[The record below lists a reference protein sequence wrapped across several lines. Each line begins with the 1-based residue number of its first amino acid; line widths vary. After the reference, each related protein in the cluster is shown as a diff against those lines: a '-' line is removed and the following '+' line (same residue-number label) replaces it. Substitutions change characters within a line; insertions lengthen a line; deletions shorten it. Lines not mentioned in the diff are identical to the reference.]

1 MLRRLWSAALD
12 ALAARVDPASLVVF
26 RVCWGG
32 LMFWHVLEY
41 FLTERLQRQYIDP
54 VFHFSYPGFSWVQ
67 PLPAVAMKLLFLGM
81 LVAALGIAAGAFY
94 RFCAAYFFVGI
105 TYLFL
110 LDAAFYQNHFYLICL
125 ISFWVW
131 RLPLHRAGSVD
142 ARRRPELAM
151 ATLPASA
158 LWMLR
163 FHIAVPYFF
172 GGVAKLNADWLLRAQ
187 PLKLWLSEGLDKK
200 LQVDWLLE
208 VLKAPSV
215 AYGMAWAGAAF
226 DLAVVPLLLWRRTR
240 LAAFVAALVFHTL
253 NNTLFQIGVF
263 PFFMAAA
270 SLLFFDPD
278 WPRRWWK
285 ADQKKTGQKKK
296 QKTSVAVAPE
306 APPSRLAVRLTV
318 VYLVVQLL
326 LPFRHFLIPG
336 NVDWTEEGHRF
347 AWRMKLR
354 DKRGD
359 LRFVAHDPTT
369 GNSVPMS
376 NTALLLTSYQ
386 HRMMGHDPDLI
397 RQFAAFLARRLRQE
411 GSPASRVRASTQI
424 AWNGRPPAPQ
434 IDPAVDLSQEPWRW
448 GAAPWIL
455 PAPKP

>member
-1 MLRRLWSAALD
+1 MSSTEASKDSGARCTMRTRSSNTARRA
-12 ALAARVDPASLVVF
+12 
-26 RVCWGG
+26 
-32 LMFWHVLEY
+32 
-41 FLTERLQRQYIDP
+41 
-54 VFHFSYPGFSWVQ
+54 FSSRSRSSSTV
-67 PLPAVAMKLLFLGM
+67 
-81 LVAALGIAAGAFY
+81 
-94 RFCAAYFFVGI
+94 RSSNCA
-105 TYLFL
+105 
-110 LDAAFYQNHFYLICL
+110 
-125 ISFWVW
+125 
-131 RLPLHRAGSVD
+131 

-163 FHIAVPYFF
+163 LHIALPYFF

-215 AYGMAWAGAAF
+215 AYGMAWVGAAF

-240 LAAFVAALVFHTL
+240 LVAFVAALVFHTL
-253 NNTLFQIGVF
+253 NNTLFQIGIF

-278 WPRRWWK
+278 WPRRAWNRWRRPSAKKGRK
-285 ADQKKTGQKKK
+285 APGA
-296 QKTSVAVAPE
+296 SAPE
-306 APPSRLAVRLTV
+306 VPLSRFAVRLTV

-359 LRFVAHDPTT
+359 LRFVAHDPAT

-397 RQFAAFLARRLRQE
+397 RQFAAFLARRLREE
-411 GSPASRVRASTQI
+411 GSPAMRVRASTQI